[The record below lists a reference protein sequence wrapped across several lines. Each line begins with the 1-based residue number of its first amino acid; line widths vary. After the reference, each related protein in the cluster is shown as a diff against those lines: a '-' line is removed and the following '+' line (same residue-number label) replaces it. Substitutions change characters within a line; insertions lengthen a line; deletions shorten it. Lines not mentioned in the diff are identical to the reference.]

1 MTKANDP
8 IDYRSYDAYES
19 EGSVPPR
26 NRGAMVRRNDNTN
39 TVAYPA
45 AANGMAD
52 RNGPATNGTKS
63 ENNGDDDSDD
73 ESSVMSSSE
82 DEHQEEKKKRD
93 KLITGGIATIA
104 TLNAAAN
111 VYNSMKMREARSKQ
125 LADGQI
131 TKDEAKRQRYK
142 HHLQDAAAI
151 GVSAI
156 CVKGAYAKW
165 QQTTEK
171 HREHRD
177 HKKERQERS
186 EKRLRLEAQRRMRS
200 GSEENALSY
209 ANGDSVQHQRPAYHR
224 AYSRSLDDVRPDYN
238 PQYPQYP
245 QYSPYQQQYPKYQR
259 DYGRRRHHQQ
269 QGYGDYQ
276 GYDADP
282 GIAGDGGE

>member
-1 MTKANDP
+1 
-8 IDYRSYDAYES
+8 
-19 EGSVPPR
+19 
-26 NRGAMVRRNDNTN
+26 
-39 TVAYPA
+39 
-45 AANGMAD
+45 MAD

-63 ENNGDDDSDD
+63 ENNRDDNSDD
-73 ESSVMSSSE
+73 TESVMSSSE

-111 VYNSMKMREARSKQ
+111 VYNSMKMREARAKQ
-125 LADGQI
+125 LAEGHI

-186 EKRLRLEAQRRMRS
+186 EKRLRLEARRRMRS
-200 GSEENALSY
+200 GSEENALAY
-209 ANGDSVQHQRPAYHR
+209 ANGDAVQPQRPAYNR
-224 AYSRSLDDVRPDYN
+224 AYSRSLDDVRATYTPQYTQYQQYPQS
-238 PQYPQYP
+238 PQYPR
-245 QYSPYQQQYPKYQR
+245 YQR
-259 DYGRRRHHQQ
+259 DYGRRRHHQKQ
-269 QGYGDYQ
+269 AYGDYH

-282 GIAGDGGE
+282 GVVGDGGGE